1 MGSPANDV
9 ADWILMPWSTIPLI
23 IITTVGVYSAIIL
36 LTRLNGLRSFSK
48 MSGFDFAMTVA
59 IGSLFATTIATGT
72 PPLLQGVTALASIF
86 ACQRIVALLRTKEG
100 VMRRLIDNEP
110 MLLMDGAT
118 ILHENLE
125 QVRVTEKDLY
135 GKLREANVVNLKQ
148 VRAVVFESTGDISVL
163 CNLPDANDELSE
175 EVMFGVQKRT

>member
-1 MGSPANDV
+1 MGSQANSV

-72 PPLLQGVTALASIF
+72 PGMFQGITALATIF
-86 ACQRIVALLRTKEG
+86 ACQRIVAFLRSRDEDL
-100 VMRRLIDNEP
+100 RRLIDNEP
-110 MLLMDGAT
+110 VLLMDGAT
-118 ILHENLE
+118 VLEENLSR
-125 QVRVTEKDLY
+125 VRVTRKDLY
-135 GKLREANVVNLKQ
+135 GKLREANVVNVKQ

-163 CNLPDANDELSE
+163 CNLPNADDELSE
-175 EVMFGVQKRT
+175 EVMAGVLR

>member
-36 LTRLNGLRSFSK
+36 FTRLNGLRSFSK

-72 PPLLQGVTALASIF
+72 PGMFQGITALATIF
-86 ACQRIVALLRTKEG
+86 ACQRIVAFLRSRDEDL
-100 VMRRLIDNEP
+100 RRLIDNEP
-110 MLLMDGAT
+110 VLLMDGAT
-118 ILHENLE
+118 VLHENLAR
-125 QVRVTEKDLY
+125 VRVTQKDLY

-163 CNLPDANDELSE
+163 CNLPNADDELSE
-175 EVMFGVQKRT
+175 EVMAGVVKQA

>member
-1 MGSPANDV
+1 MTEV
-9 ADWILMPWSTIPLI
+9 AEWVLTPWSHVPLI
-23 IITTVGVYSAIIL
+23 ILTTVGTYSAIVV

-72 PPLLQGVTALASIF
+72 PPLFQGVTALATIF
-86 ACQRIVALLRTKEG
+86 ACQRVVALARTKEG
-100 VMRRLIDNEP
+100 SLRRLIDNAP
-110 MLLMDGAT
+110 VLLMDGST
-118 ILHENLE
+118 ILHENLK

-135 GKLREANVVNLKQ
+135 GKLREANIVNLKQ

-163 CNLPDANDELSE
+163 CNLPDPNDELSD
-175 EVMFGVQKRT
+175 EVMTGVQKQV

>member
-1 MGSPANDV
+1 MTTETTSV
-9 ADWILMPWSTIPLI
+9 ADWLLTSWGNVPLI
-23 IITTVGVYSAIIL
+23 ILTTVGVYSAIIL
-36 LTRLNGLRSFSK
+36 FTRLNGLRSFSK

-110 MLLMDGAT
+110 MLLMDGPD

-163 CNLPDANDELSE
+163 CNLPSADDELSE